1 MIVPIRFTVLLSII
15 LMLFANSALGQDDP
29 FRAEIGLQVGAN
41 SYSGDVNTIADL
53 NNYTKNLDNLSTE
66 VGMLFRY
73 RFSKRLALRAGY
85 EFSSV
90 KGNYRYR
97 DGNEQYRVILNNPL
111 HAVDIWGEFN
121 FFDLENNPYKRFSKR
136 YSPFIFMG
144 IGAIQMPQY
153 KSGNSNICLTLPVG
167 FGFKM
172 KMAERL
178 NFNVLLTHRISLGD
192 GLEGVSRWDN
202 PAPTTISNLMNNDQL
217 TGISVSLSYDFWRR
231 NCNCNEN
238 TFSAGKKP
246 KAQKAVKQQS
256 SGTKKQR

>member
-121 FFDLENNPYKRFSKR
+121 FFDLENPFFGSRGRKIYNLAGNADKLIYYTLATPIEFDRFDN
-136 YSPFIFMG
+136 G
-144 IGAIQMPQY
+144 IIY
-153 KSGNSNICLTLPVG
+153 
-167 FGFKM
+167 
-172 KMAERL
+172 
-178 NFNVLLTHRISLGD
+178 
-192 GLEGVSRWDN
+192 WDE
-202 PAPTTISNLMNNDQL
+202 TSD
-217 TGISVSLSYDFWRR
+217 
-231 NCNCNEN
+231 
-238 TFSAGKKP
+238 
-246 KAQKAVKQQS
+246 
-256 SGTKKQR
+256 